1 VIVESKEVKL
11 YLTQDGKSPYVSWI
25 RHLDGKTKGRI
36 EGRVSRLLLGHL
48 GKSRS
53 VGKGVVELILDFGP
67 GYRVYI
73 GQEGHKVIILL
84 CGGDK
89 STQRS
94 DIIDAQKYWD
104 DYQERAKKA
113 RQAEWIN

>member
-1 VIVESKEVKL
+1 MIVESKQVRL
-11 YLTQDGKSPYVSWI
+11 YVTPDGRTPYVSWI
-25 RHLDGKTKGRI
+25 RRLNERAKDRI
-36 EGRVSRLLLGHL
+36 DARVTRLALGHL
-48 GKSRS
+48 GKNRS

-73 GQEGHKVIILL
+73 GQEGFRAVILL

-89 STQRS
+89 STQKA
-94 DIIDAQKYWD
+94 DINNAQEYWQ

-113 RQAEWIN
+113 RESEWEN